1 MSEKIKIVRAE
12 RTLRGRIWEYRGA
25 GETIAFVP
33 TMGALHEGHLTLVD
47 LAKKKAD
54 RVVASIYVNPTQFA
68 PGEDFNAYPRTEK
81 ADVAMLKDRGVDL
94 VYIPKPSSM
103 YDVHHATKVIVGG
116 VAEGLETDHRP
127 TFFHG
132 VALVVTKLLNRVA
145 PDIAIFGEK
154 DYQQLAT
161 IRRLVEDLDMPTK
174 IVGAKIARDEHG
186 LALSI
191 MRFCAQQMSKGENV
205 DMATD
210 RAAKALVAAGFSSV
224 DYVEVR
230 SPNSLTVLEG
240 GILNAPARLLVDIF
254 ALNRLGNCVI
264 HTDVFADTFLLI
276 IWVSCQGNNNN
287 IGPRLVTSANFQ
299 SRFNTIHHRHVNIH

>member
-1 MSEKIKIVRAE
+1 MSKKLRIVRGE
-12 RTLRGRIWEYRGA
+12 RALRGRIWEYRGA

-33 TMGALHEGHLTLVD
+33 TMGALHEGHMTLVD

-54 RVVASIYVNPTQFA
+54 RVVVSIYVNPTQFA
-68 PGEDFNAYPRTEK
+68 PGEDFDAYPRTEK
-81 ADVAMLKDRGVDL
+81 TDVAMLRERGVDL

-116 VAEGLETDHRP
+116 VAERLETDHRP

-145 PDIAIFGEK
+145 PDMAIFGEK

-161 IRRLVEDLDMPTK
+161 IRRLVEDLDMPIK
-174 IVGAKIARDEHG
+174 IIGAKIARDSHG
-186 LALSI
+186 LALSSRNKYFDEDGLKIARRLNEI

-210 RAAKALVAAGFSSV
+210 RAAKALIAAGFSSV

-240 GILNAPARLLVDIF
+240 GVLNGPARLLV
-254 ALNRLGNCVI
+254 AAHCKGVRLI
-264 HTDVFADTFLLI
+264 D
-276 IWVSCQGNNNN
+276 
-287 IGPRLVTSANFQ
+287 NFPVRAIK
-299 SRFNTIHHRHVNIH
+299 SK

>member
-116 VAEGLETDHRP
+116 VADGLETDHRP

-186 LALSI
+186 LALSSRNKYFDEEGLKIARRLNEI

-240 GILNAPARLLVDIF
+240 GILNAPARLLV
-254 ALNRLGNCVI
+254 AAHCKGVRLI
-264 HTDVFADTFLLI
+264 D
-276 IWVSCQGNNNN
+276 
-287 IGPRLVTSANFQ
+287 NFPVRGQ
-299 SRFNTIHHRHVNIH
+299 KT

>member
-1 MSEKIKIVRAE
+1 MSEKIKIVRTE

-33 TMGALHEGHLTLVD
+33 TMGALHEGHMTLVK

-54 RVVASIYVNPTQFA
+54 RVVVSIYVNPTQFA
-68 PGEDFNAYPRTEK
+68 PGEDFEAYPRTEK
-81 ADVAMLKDRGVDL
+81 TDVAMLKAEDVDL
-94 VYIPKPSSM
+94 VYIPKPESM
-103 YDVHHATKVIVGG
+103 YDVHHATKINVGG

-127 TFFHG
+127 TFFDG

-161 IRRLVEDLDMPTK
+161 IRRLVEDLDMPIR
-174 IVGAKIARDEHG
+174 IVGAKIARDKYG
-186 LALSI
+186 LALSSRNKYFDEEGLKIARRLNEI

-205 DMATD
+205 DLATD
-210 RAAKALVAAGFSSV
+210 RAAKALLAAGFNSI

-240 GILNAPARLLVDIF
+240 GILNGPARLLVAAHCKGVRLIDNF
-254 ALNRLGNCVI
+254 PVKALK
-264 HTDVFADTFLLI
+264 
-276 IWVSCQGNNNN
+276 
-287 IGPRLVTSANFQ
+287 
-299 SRFNTIHHRHVNIH
+299 

>member
-1 MSEKIKIVRAE
+1 MSEKIKIVRSE

-47 LAKKKAD
+47 LAKEKAD
-54 RVVASIYVNPTQFA
+54 RVVVSIYVNPTQFA

-81 ADVAMLKDRGVDL
+81 ADVAMLKERGVDL

-174 IVGAKIARDEHG
+174 IVGAKIARDKYG
-186 LALSI
+186 LALSSRNKYFDEEGLKIARRLNEI
-191 MRFCAQQMSKGENV
+191 MRFCAQQMSRGENV

-210 RAAKALVAAGFSSV
+210 RARKALIAAGFSSV

-240 GILNAPARLLVDIF
+240 GVLNGPARLLV
-254 ALNRLGNCVI
+254 AAHCKNVRLI
-264 HTDVFADTFLLI
+264 D
-276 IWVSCQGNNNN
+276 
-287 IGPRLVTSANFQ
+287 NFPV
-299 SRFNTIHHRHVNIH
+299 RTLKKT